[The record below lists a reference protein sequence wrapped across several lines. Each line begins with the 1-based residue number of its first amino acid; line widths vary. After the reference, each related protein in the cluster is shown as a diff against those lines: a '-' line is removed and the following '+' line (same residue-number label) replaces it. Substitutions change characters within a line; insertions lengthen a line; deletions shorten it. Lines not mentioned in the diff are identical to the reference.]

1 MIATASGL
9 ILSATVVALLVLDWV
24 RHPES

>member
-9 ILSATVVALLVLDWV
+9 ILSATVVLFLVLDWV
-24 RHPES
+24 RHPET